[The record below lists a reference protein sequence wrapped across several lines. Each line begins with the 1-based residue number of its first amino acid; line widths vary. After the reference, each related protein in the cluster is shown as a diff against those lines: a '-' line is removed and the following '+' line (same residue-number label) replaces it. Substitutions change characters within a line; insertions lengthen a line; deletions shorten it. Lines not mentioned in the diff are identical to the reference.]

1 MHDMIKV
8 PEDMLVASK
17 PSVPRLDEVP
27 LLGGYKRLKLESTAT
42 VMNISSSQSFGLE
55 SIPVTWN

>member
-8 PEDMLVASK
+8 PEDMLVGSK
-17 PSVPRLDEVP
+17 PSVPRFDKVP
-27 LLGGYKRLKLESTAT
+27 HPEGYKRLKLELIASDEYILFTK
-42 VMNISSSQSFGLE
+42 FGLE